1 MKEYLNK
8 YPKQKNDI
16 DALLYSYGLDETD
29 NILNNAIKEN
39 KVLKLITDE
48 GKPDFL
54 DYIII

>member
-8 YPKQKNDI
+8 YPQQKSNV

-29 NILNNAIKEN
+29 TILNNAIKEN
-39 KVLKLITDE
+39 KILKLITDE
-48 GKPDFL
+48 SKPDFL